1 MKIKVLGCHGSDL
14 LLETGATTHQCR
26 SVGFLINDVLM
37 VDAGTGASELTLDE
51 QKRIRHVVFS
61 HLHLD
66 HVKGLPPMADNLA
79 AISNGPL
86 TLASIPP
93 VLNGLKNHIF
103 NDQVFP
109 NFFALP
115 TRDKPILKDV
125 VLPEGQETW
134 LSGIGFTP
142 VRVNHSVPTVGFII
156 RDNDSSWLY
165 SGDTYE
171 THALWEMAAKV
182 PNLKAAFI
190 ETSFP
195 DEMKELASI
204 AKHLTPS
211 LLAQEFKKI
220 GRPELPLYVYHL
232 KPQFRGEITDQL
244 SKLGIPN
251 LTTLREGQEL
261 EI

>member
-1 MKIKVLGCHGSDL
+1 MKIKVLGCHGSDM
-14 LLETGATTHQCR
+14 LLETGGTTHQCR

-66 HVKGLPPMADNLA
+66 HVKGLPPLVDNLA
-79 AISNGPL
+79 AISGDPM
-86 TLASIPP
+86 TLASIPQ
-93 VLNGLKNHIF
+93 VLNGLRNHIF

-142 VRVNHSVPTVGFII
+142 VKVNHSVPTVGFII

-220 GRPELPLYVYHL
+220 GRPDLPLYVYHL
-232 KPQFRGEITDQL
+232 KPPFRDQITDQL

-251 LTTLREGQEL
+251 LTILQEGQEL